1 MIRIAKKNFSDL
13 KNTHF
18 STSTFLSK
26 KSGSSGG
33 GGVSSHDWLER

>member
-1 MIRIAKKNFSDL
+1 MIRIAKPNFSDL

-18 STSTFLSK
+18 STSSFLTK
-26 KSGSSGG
+26 KSGTAGG